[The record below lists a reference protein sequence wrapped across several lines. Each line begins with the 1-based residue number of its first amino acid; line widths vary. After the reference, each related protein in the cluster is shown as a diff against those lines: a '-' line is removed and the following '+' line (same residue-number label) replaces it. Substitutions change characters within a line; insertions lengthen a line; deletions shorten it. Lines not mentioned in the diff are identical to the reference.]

1 MDKKIKNL
9 LFDLGGVIMDIR
21 RQDCVEAFRALGLKN
36 PESYFGEYAQAGA
49 FKALEE
55 GSIGIDEFHS
65 TVRRDLPEGVTD
77 SEIDTAFCRFLTGIP
92 AHRLEALRRLRN
104 NYSIYLLGN
113 TNRIMWDS
121 AIAEEF
127 RKEGHVREDYFDG
140 IITSFEARALKP
152 DETIFRY
159 AIDKL
164 GIDPAETM
172 FFDDSEAN
180 TTAAA
185 ALGFA
190 TATVLP
196 GTEFTDYL
204 PAE

>member
-1 MDKKIKNL
+1 M
-9 LFDLGGVIMDIR
+9 
-21 RQDCVEAFRALGLKN
+21 
-36 PESYFGEYAQAGA
+36 
-49 FKALEE
+49 
-55 GSIGIDEFHS
+55 
-65 TVRRDLPEGVTD
+65 
-77 SEIDTAFCRFLTGIP
+77 
-92 AHRLEALRRLRN
+92 RRLRN
-104 NYSIYLLGN
+104 NYSIYLLSN